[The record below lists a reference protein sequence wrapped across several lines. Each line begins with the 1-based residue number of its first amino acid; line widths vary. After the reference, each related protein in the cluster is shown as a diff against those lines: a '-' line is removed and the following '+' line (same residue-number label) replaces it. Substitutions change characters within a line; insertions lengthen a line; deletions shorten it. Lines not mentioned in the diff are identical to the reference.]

1 MQRPFSR
8 YFGIPWG
15 GGGGLTWPVPPRRY
29 CGLWW
34 ALPVGIVGFV
44 LVSPTDMC
52 PSLYPLHLQSPC
64 LLNRVDLKSAS
75 RRTGRRHHSGT
86 QSLWAL
92 ALGQPGHQ
100 SWFLSY

>member
-8 YFGIPWG
+8 YSGIPLWG
-15 GGGGLTWPVPPRRY
+15 GVP
-29 CGLWW
+29 WIV
-34 ALPVGIVGFV
+34 VGTSYGDRWVP
-44 LVSPTDMC
+44 PTDMC
-52 PSLYPLHLQSPC
+52 PSLYPLRLQSPC
-64 LLNRVDLKSAS
+64 LLNWVDLKSAS
-75 RRTGRRHHSGT
+75 RRTRRRYHSGA